1 MIKMGGRYLLDS
13 TIAVAFLNGDPNVK
27 EKVNQADEIYLPAIG
42 LGELYYG
49 AFNSSKRQE
58 NLEKIDGFKAEVYLL
73 DCDEYTAKIYGQIKK
88 GLRDKGT
95 PIPENDI
102 WISAVAIQY
111 GLTVVTRD
119 SHFDYVD
126 GLRVEK
132 W

>member
-1 MIKMGGRYLLDS
+1 MGGRYLLDS
-13 TIAVAFLNGDPNVK
+13 NIAVAFLNGDPNVRELVDK
-27 EKVNQADEIYLPAIG
+27 ADEIYLPAIA

-49 AFNSSKRQE
+49 AFNSSRKPE
-58 NLEKIDGFKAEVYLL
+58 NLEKIDGFKDEVYLL
-73 DCDEYTAKIYGQIKK
+73 DCDEYTAKIYGQVKK
-88 GLRDKGT
+88 GLKDKGT

-102 WISAVAIQY
+102 WISAIAIQY

-126 GLRVEK
+126 GLNIES

>member
-1 MIKMGGRYLLDS
+1 MGGRYLLDS

-27 EKVNQADEIYLPAIG
+27 EQVSQADEIYLPAIG

-49 AFNSSKRQE
+49 AFNSSKKQE

-126 GLRVEK
+126 GLSVEK

>member
-1 MIKMGGRYLLDS
+1 MGGRYLLDS
-13 TIAVAFLNGDPNVK
+13 NIAVTFLNGDPNVRELVDK
-27 EKVNQADEIYLPAIG
+27 ADEIYLPAIA

-49 AFNSSKRQE
+49 AFNSSRKPE
-58 NLEKIDGFKAEVYLL
+58 NLEKIDGFKDEVYLL
-73 DCDEYTAKIYGQIKK
+73 DCDEYTAKIYGQVKK
-88 GLRDKGT
+88 GLKDKGT

-102 WISAVAIQY
+102 WISAIAIQY

-126 GLRVEK
+126 GLNIES